1 MYWNNG
7 GNYREERPTA
17 QIYALRKEGRLEE
30 AYQIALRLY
39 QQDSNDDD
47 IKKALSWVLIDLCK
61 KFVSEQ
67 NLNHAQIYFN
77 QLSGIQFDYEDEF
90 VETIKKQIHFL
101 KPKIDINYSE
111 VQKAEELSKTG
122 KNQEAL
128 AIFKNLISQ

>member
-1 MYWNNG
+1 
-7 GNYREERPTA
+7 
-17 QIYALRKEGRLEE
+17 
-30 AYQIALRLY
+30 
-39 QQDSNDDD
+39 
-47 IKKALSWVLIDLCK
+47 VLIDLCK

-128 AIFKNLISQ
+128 AIFKNLISQNRLTELHHESYGWIIYRYIKAEESNLSLVDVKKLLMEYLNLKIDKSSNLHSA